1 MNFASDNVSPQCPE
15 ILDALNAEASGN
27 APAYGSDATSAQLD
41 TAFSKL
47 FDTDVAVVPVATG
60 TAANCISLSALVSPF
75 GGIVCHPEAHIN
87 EDESTG
93 VAFFTGGAKLM
104 PLDGPAAKLEAKSL
118 DAFLASRVDRGVHSV
133 APECVAITQAT
144 ELGTVY
150 TAREVQT
157 IGEICKK
164 RDLRLFMDG
173 ARFANA
179 VAHLGCHPG
188 DITWKA
194 GVDAISF
201 GATKNGAM
209 AVDAIVL
216 FDTSLRSKVEQ
227 ARKRSGHLYSKHRY
241 LASQLLAYIRGDVW
255 LNNARHANGA
265 AKTLCDMLV
274 SHGAT
279 LAHNA
284 DANELFVK
292 LAPELA
298 QQLRDAG
305 ALFYPWPSLGED
317 IYRFVTAWNTEI
329 AQIGLLNDR
338 IAHK

>member
-1 MNFASDNVSPQCPE
+1 M
-15 ILDALNAEASGN
+15 
-27 APAYGSDATSAQLD
+27 
-41 TAFSKL
+41 
-47 FDTDVAVVPVATG
+47 
-60 TAANCISLSALVSPF
+60 
-75 GGIVCHPEAHIN
+75 
-87 EDESTG
+87 
-93 VAFFTGGAKLM
+93 
-104 PLDGPAAKLEAKSL
+104 
-118 DAFLASRVDRGVHSV
+118 HSV

-150 TAREVQT
+150 TPDEVAA

-188 DITWKA
+188 DITCKA

-216 FDTSLRSKVEQ
+216 FDTSLRGKVEQ

-255 LNNARHANGA
+255 LTMPRMQWRGE
-265 AKTLCDMLV
+265 TPCDMLV

-279 LAHNA
+279 LAHMPMPR
-284 DANELFVK
+284 VIRK
-292 LAPELA
+292 VCPELG
-298 QQLRDAG
+298 QKLPNAG
-305 ALFYPWPSLGED
+305 ALF
-317 IYRFVTAWNTEI
+317 
-329 AQIGLLNDR
+329 
-338 IAHK
+338 